1 MNDCEIYFS
10 ENDEL
15 TEMEVQQKE
24 WRGDIIVK
32 ITGGLF
38 KPIVITP
45 SRLFIDFS
53 YSINEGRI
61 YEIEPNLILVK
72 KTDRVTIIETLLK
85 LTKIGY
91 FSKIEPVDLKRICE
105 MFSKI
110 NRFEKLGK
118 SILN

>member
-32 ITGGLF
+32 IAGDLF

-45 SRLFIDFS
+45 SRLFIDFN

-91 FSKIEPVDLKRICE
+91 FSKIEPVDLKQEYAKCFQE
-105 MFSKI
+105 LQDLK
-110 NRFEKLGK
+110 NWVKVY
-118 SILN
+118 